1 MQKKTYE
8 QTMEV
13 IFTGEL
19 RVEKDLNLDARV
31 QLEKHLKEQAEILKS
46 ATECMQADCNSAE
59 FVSVSD
65 TGIGVIGSTD
75 DFYKAT
81 VTVEY
86 VADVNTNEP
95 LTKEYAFGLFDR
107 VVTKTHFQEIEIDEI
122 TVIVIPNNLYDN
134 LDNVKDLENEM
145 EL

>member
-8 QTMEV
+8 QTMEI

-19 RVEKDLNLDARV
+19 CVEKDLNLDARV
-31 QLEKHLKEQAEILKS
+31 QLEKHLKKQAEILKS

-75 DFYKAT
+75 DFYKAS
-81 VTVEY
+81 VTVRY
-86 VADVNTNEP
+86 VADVNTDEP
-95 LTKEYAFGLFDR
+95 LTKSHAFSLFDK
-107 VVTKTHFQEIEIDEI
+107 VVTKTYFQEIEIGKIDI
-122 TVIVIPNNLYDN
+122 ILNRTIDSP
-134 LDNVKDLENEM
+134 DNVRDFEDEM